1 MYRISQLNVILAN
14 KKISQRKT
22 RFYNEILLYTLF
34 RSISIIYNDQWF
46 GGGGIS
52 IVFQRKR
59 SYVHSLMLVRS
70 NQATP
75 LK

>member
-34 RSISIIYNDQWF
+34 RGFLIIYNDQWL
-46 GGGGIS
+46 GGGGG
-52 IVFQRKR
+52 FQ
-59 SYVHSLMLVRS
+59 
-70 NQATP
+70 
-75 LK
+75 

>member
-46 GGGGIS
+46 GGGDFNS
-52 IVFQRKR
+52 VPKKA
-59 SYVHSLMLVRS
+59 LVC
-70 NQATP
+70 A
-75 LK
+75 

>member
-34 RSISIIYNDQWF
+34 RGILIIYNDQWW
-46 GGGGIS
+46 GGGIS

-59 SYVHSLMLVRS
+59 SYVHSLKLVRS